1 MEEVPSGSE
10 FADLGGRA
18 RMRRM
23 HDQVDELLA
32 GHDQMERLLQVISGI
47 GSDLSLDATL
57 HRIAVAAKE
66 VTQARY
72 GALAVRAP
80 DATLL
85 SFVHAGIDDDVV
97 RLIGHLPVGKGLLG
111 VPVDENAALRL
122 DDLTSHPAAAGL
134 PEHHPPM
141 KAFVGV
147 PITIRGVAFGTL
159 YITDDAP
166 ERQFSEADEVAIR
179 ALVSAAATAI
189 DNAQLFE
196 RVQMSARW
204 TDASREITAAL
215 LGGSKPAVPA
225 MLLIAE
231 RARELTDAEQA
242 IVLVPADDDVPDDE
256 VDTLVVDTAVGV
268 HAEDVLGQRILV
280 DESTSG
286 QVFRSGT
293 PLITTSF
300 RRPIEAFTDV
310 GERPAIVMPLCAND
324 SVLGVIAVARN
335 ESQPPFDDSYLD
347 LVSDFARHAA
357 IALTLSNA
365 RDRQHELSVLADRER
380 IAHDLHDHVIQRLF
394 AAGMDL
400 QGTIARSRSP
410 EVVERLSRTV
420 DDLQATINDI
430 RNTIFK
436 LQAHNDVASTFRGRV
451 ERIVADLTDNQNI
464 AVELRMSG
472 PLSAVNAE
480 LARHAEAVIT
490 EASSN
495 CVRHADASRLTVRVT
510 VTDFLAVEVVDNGRG
525 IPEEN
530 TRSSGLANIR
540 QRAEQRGGTCEF
552 STPPGGGTQVRWS
565 VPLTDD

>member
-1 MEEVPSGSE
+1 MSEVPSGSE
-10 FADLGGRA
+10 YADLGGRA

-23 HDQVDELLA
+23 HDQIDELLA
-32 GHDQMERLLQVISGI
+32 GHDQMERLLQVISDI

-57 HRIAVAAKE
+57 HRIATAAKE

-80 DATLL
+80 DWTLL
-85 SFVHAGIDDDVV
+85 SFVHAGMDDDAV

-111 VPVDENAALRL
+111 LPLDNAALRL
-122 DDLTSHPAAAGL
+122 DDLTAHPASVGF

-159 YITDDAP
+159 YVTDDAP
-166 ERQFSEADEVAIR
+166 ARTFSEADEVAVR
-179 ALVSAAATAI
+179 ALASAAATAI

-204 TDASREITAAL
+204 TEASREITAAL
-215 LGGSKPAVPA
+215 LGGSRPAVPA
-225 MLLIAE
+225 MQLIAE

-242 IVLVPADDDVPDDE
+242 IVLVPTDDDVPDDE

-268 HAEDVLGQRILV
+268 HAEEVLGQRILV

-286 QVFRSGT
+286 EVFRSGT

-300 RRPIEAFTDV
+300 RRPIQAFTDV

-394 AAGMDL
+394 AAGLDL

-436 LQAHNDVASTFRGRV
+436 LQAHNDAASTFRGRV

-472 PLSAVNAE
+472 PLSVVNAE

-495 CVRHADASRLTVRVT
+495 CVRHADASRLTVHVT
-510 VTDFLAVEVVDNGRG
+510 VTDFLTVEVVDNGRG

-530 TRSSGLANIR
+530 TRSSGLANMR

>member
-1 MEEVPSGSE
+1 MSEVPSGSA

-32 GHDQMERLLQVISGI
+32 GHDQMERLLQVISDI

-57 HRIAVAAKE
+57 HRIATAAKE

-80 DATLL
+80 DRTLL
-85 SFVHAGIDDDVV
+85 SFVHAGMDGDAV

-111 VPVDENAALRL
+111 VPIDDAALRL
-122 DDLTSHPAAAGL
+122 DDLTAHPASVGF

-159 YITDDAP
+159 YVTDDAP
-166 ERQFSEADEVAIR
+166 ARTFSEADEVAVR
-179 ALVSAAATAI
+179 ALASAAATAI
-189 DNAQLFE
+189 ENAQLFE

-204 TDASREITAAL
+204 TEASREITAAV
-215 LGGSKPAVPA
+215 LGGSRPAVPA
-225 MLLIAE
+225 MQLIAE

-268 HAEDVLGQRILV
+268 HAEEVLGQRILV

-286 QVFRSGT
+286 EVFRSGT

-300 RRPIEAFTDV
+300 RRPIQAFTDV

-365 RDRQHELSVLADRER
+365 RDRQDELSVLADRER

-436 LQAHNDVASTFRGRV
+436 LQAHNDAASTFRGRV

-464 AVELRMSG
+464 VVELRMSG
-472 PLSAVNAE
+472 PLSVVNAE

-530 TRSSGLANIR
+530 TRSSGLANMR